1 MGKKL
6 KKAEEKPRERPEEIK
21 AKEALKQYFKEL
33 YKIEIKVVK
42 GDEPPDYYV
51 YINNEKISLEVT
63 AVTKKIFNNGV
74 EDVDKITNA
83 IDKILHRLNSNLSND
98 VDINKTLLVSMY
110 VPLINFTEFK
120 NNIGNKISKFIHDNI
135 NEINS
140 EEEFKKTIDICSNKL
155 KIKAINKIEG
165 TLVTSIKIPKYHSA
179 NADIGYQVRHTLSDR
194 IGDKENKTK
203 FINGVEWKGEKW
215 LAIFNRYFLA
225 DKETY
230 QRAMDDIEVLHSFN
244 RIFIV
249 DEDSS
254 VYELEL
260 KSNKTRP

>member
-1 MGKKL
+1 MNKKFEGQ
-6 KKAEEKPRERPEEIK
+6 EERAEEIK
-21 AKEALKQYFKEL
+21 VRKAIEEYFRDV
-33 YKIEIKVVK
+33 YKAEIKVVK

-51 YINNEKISLEVT
+51 YMNNEKISLEVT

-83 IDKILHRLNSNLSND
+83 IDKVLCRLNSNLSND

-110 VPLINFTEFK
+110 IPLINFTKFK
-120 NNIGNKISKFIHDNI
+120 NNIENKISKFIHDNI

-140 EEEFKKTIDICSNKL
+140 EEELKKTIDICNNEL
-155 KIKAINKIEG
+155 QIKAINKIEG
-165 TLVTSIKIPKYHSA
+165 TLVASIEMPKYHSA
-179 NADIGYQVRHTLSDR
+179 NADIGYQVKYSLFDR
-194 IGDKENKTK
+194 IKVKEKKTRFVK
-203 FINGVEWKGEKW
+203 GVEWKGEKW
-215 LAIFNRYFLA
+215 LAIFNRYSLA

-254 VYELEL
+254 VYELEV